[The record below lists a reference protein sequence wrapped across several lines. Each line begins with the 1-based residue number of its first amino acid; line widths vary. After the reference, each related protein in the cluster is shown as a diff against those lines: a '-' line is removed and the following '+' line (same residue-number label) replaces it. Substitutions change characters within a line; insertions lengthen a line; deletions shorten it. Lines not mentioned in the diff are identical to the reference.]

1 MKSLLLTA
9 ALAFSAN
16 AIFAAP
22 DSYTVDPSHSQVA
35 FSYNHAGYSTTYG
48 LFSGFEGEIVF
59 DQEDPARSSVRV
71 SIATEKMLTGWGD
84 RDDQFL
90 KSGDF
95 FKTADHPAV
104 TFASTSIEVTG
115 EKTARISGD
124 LTLNGVTK
132 EVVLDAALNAVV
144 DAYPFPPFGGKKA
157 TGFSAT
163 TTLLRSEFGLG
174 LFAPFIGD
182 EVELRISIE
191 AIKLN

>member
-1 MKSLLLTA
+1 MKTLLLSA
-9 ALAFSAN
+9 ALASSAA

-22 DSYTVDPSHSQVA
+22 EAYTVDPSHSQVA

-48 LFSGFEGEIVF
+48 LFSGFEGQIVF
-59 DQEDPARSSVRV
+59 DQEDPASSSVSV
-71 SIATEKMLTGWGD
+71 SIGTEKMLTGWTD

-95 FKTADHPAV
+95 FKTADHPTV

-115 EKTARISGD
+115 EKTAFISGD

-132 EVVLDAALNAVV
+132 EVVLDATLNAVV
-144 DAYPFPPFGGKKA
+144 DAYPFPPFAGKKA
-157 TGFSAT
+157 AGFSAT

-174 LFAPFIGD
+174 LFAPFVGD
-182 EVELRISIE
+182 EIELRISIE
-191 AIKLN
+191 AMKLN

>member
-9 ALAFSAN
+9 ALAFSAT

-104 TFASTSIEVTG
+104 TFTSTSIEVTG

-144 DAYPFPPFGGKKA
+144 DAYPFPPFAGKKA
-157 TGFSAT
+157 AGFSAT

-182 EVELRISIE
+182 KVELRISIE